1 MMIMTQ
7 RTRYL
12 IDAAL
17 LLGVLLMSGGTY
29 LIWGLGPAMLLAGGL
44 LVGLVLLIVLILV
57 KLKQQGGRDA
67 QSAVRG

>member
-1 MMIMTQ
+1 MIMTQ
-7 RTRYL
+7 WTRYL

-29 LIWGLGPAMLLAGGL
+29 LMYGLGPALLLAGGL
-44 LVGLVLLIVLILV
+44 LVGLVLLTVLVLV
-57 KLKQQGGRDA
+57 KLKQQGGRDV

>member
-1 MMIMTQ
+1 MTQ
-7 RTRYL
+7 WTRYL

-29 LIWGLGPAMLLAGGL
+29 LMYGLGPALLLAGGL
-44 LVGLVLLIVLILV
+44 LVGLVLLTVLVMV
-57 KLKQQGGRDA
+57 KLKQQGGRDV

>member
-1 MMIMTQ
+1 MTQ

-29 LIWGLGPAMLLAGGL
+29 LMYGLGPSLLLAGGL
-44 LVGLVLLIVLILV
+44 LVGLVLLTVLVMV
-57 KLKQQGGRDA
+57 KLKQQGGRDV

>member
-1 MMIMTQ
+1 M
-7 RTRYL
+7 

-29 LIWGLGPAMLLAGGL
+29 LMYGLGPALLLAGGL
-44 LVGLVLLIVLILV
+44 LVGLVLLTVLVMV
-57 KLKQQGGRDA
+57 KLKQQGGRDV

>member
-1 MMIMTQ
+1 MTQ

-29 LIWGLGPAMLLAGGL
+29 LMYGLGPALLLAGGL
-44 LVGLVLLIVLILV
+44 LVGLVLLTVLVLV
-57 KLKQQGGRDA
+57 KLKQQGGRDV

>member
-1 MMIMTQ
+1 MAQ
-7 RTRYL
+7 WTRYL

-29 LIWGLGPAMLLAGGL
+29 LMYGLGPALLLAGGL
-44 LVGLVLLIVLILV
+44 LVGLVLLTVLVLV
-57 KLKQQGGRDA
+57 KLKQQGGRDV

>member
-1 MMIMTQ
+1 MIQ

-29 LIWGLGPAMLLAGGL
+29 LMYGLGPALLLAGGL
-44 LVGLVLLIVLILV
+44 LVGLVLLTVLVLV
-57 KLKQQGGRDA
+57 KLKQQGGRDV

>member
-1 MMIMTQ
+1 MTQ

-29 LIWGLGPAMLLAGGL
+29 LMWGVGPAMLLAGGL
-44 LVGLVLLIVLILV
+44 LVGLVLLTALILV
-57 KLKQQGGRDA
+57 KLKKQGGRDV

>member
-29 LIWGLGPAMLLAGGL
+29 LMYGLGPALLLAGGL
-44 LVGLVLLIVLILV
+44 LVGLVLLTVLVMV
-57 KLKQQGGRDA
+57 KLKQQGGRDV

>member
-1 MMIMTQ
+1 MTQ

-29 LIWGLGPAMLLAGGL
+29 LMWGLGPAMLLAGGL
-44 LVGLVLLIVLILV
+44 LVGLVLLTALILV
-57 KLKQQGGRDA
+57 KLKKQGGRDV

>member
-1 MMIMTQ
+1 MTQ

>member
-1 MMIMTQ
+1 MTQ
-7 RTRYL
+7 WTRYL

-29 LIWGLGPAMLLAGGL
+29 LMYGLGPALLLAGGL
-44 LVGLVLLIVLILV
+44 LVGLVLLTVLVLV
-57 KLKQQGGRDA
+57 KLKQQGGRDV

>member
-1 MMIMTQ
+1 MTQ
-7 RTRYL
+7 WTRSL

-29 LIWGLGPAMLLAGGL
+29 LMYGLGPALLLAGGL
-44 LVGLVLLIVLILV
+44 LVGLVLLTVLVLV
-57 KLKQQGGRDA
+57 KLKQQGGRDV

>member
-1 MMIMTQ
+1 MTQ

-29 LIWGLGPAMLLAGGL
+29 LMYGLGPALVLAGGL
-44 LVGLVLLIVLILV
+44 LVGMVLLIALILV
-57 KLKQQGGRDA
+57 KLKQQGGRDV

>member
-1 MMIMTQ
+1 MTQ

-29 LIWGLGPAMLLAGGL
+29 LMYGLGPALLLAGGL
-44 LVGLVLLIVLILV
+44 LVGLVLLTVLVLV
-57 KLKQQGGRDA
+57 KLKKQGGRDV

>member
-1 MMIMTQ
+1 M
-7 RTRYL
+7 

-29 LIWGLGPAMLLAGGL
+29 LMWGLGPAMLLAGGL

>member
-1 MMIMTQ
+1 MTQ

-29 LIWGLGPAMLLAGGL
+29 LMWGLGPAMLLAGGL

-57 KLKQQGGRDA
+57 KLKQQGGRDV

>member
-1 MMIMTQ
+1 
-7 RTRYL
+7 L

-29 LIWGLGPAMLLAGGL
+29 LMYGLGPALLLAGGL
-44 LVGLVLLIVLILV
+44 LVGLVLLTVLVMV
-57 KLKQQGGRDA
+57 KLKQQGGRDV

>member
-29 LIWGLGPAMLLAGGL
+29 LMWGLGPAMLLAGGL
-44 LVGLVLLIVLILV
+44 LVGLVLLTALIMV
-57 KLKQQGGRDA
+57 KLKQQGGRDV

>member
-29 LIWGLGPAMLLAGGL
+29 LMWGLGPAMLLAGGL

>member
-1 MMIMTQ
+1 MTQ

-29 LIWGLGPAMLLAGGL
+29 LMYGLGPALLLAGGL
-44 LVGLVLLIVLILV
+44 LVGLVLLTVLVMV
-57 KLKQQGGRDA
+57 KLKQQGGRDV

>member
-29 LIWGLGPAMLLAGGL
+29 LMYGLGPALLLAGGL
-44 LVGLVLLIVLILV
+44 LVGLVLLTVLVLV
-57 KLKQQGGRDA
+57 KLKKQGGRDV

>member
-1 MMIMTQ
+1 MTQ
-7 RTRYL
+7 WTRYL

-29 LIWGLGPAMLLAGGL
+29 LMYGLGPALLLAGGL
-44 LVGLVLLIVLILV
+44 LVGLVLLTVLVLV

>member
-1 MMIMTQ
+1 MTQ

-17 LLGVLLMSGGTY
+17 LIGVLLMSGGTY
-29 LIWGLGPAMLLAGGL
+29 LMYGLGPALLLAGGL
-44 LVGLVLLIVLILV
+44 LVGLVLLTVLVMV
-57 KLKQQGGRDA
+57 KLKQQGGRDV

>member
-1 MMIMTQ
+1 MIMTQ

-29 LIWGLGPAMLLAGGL
+29 LMYGLGPALLLAGGL
-44 LVGLVLLIVLILV
+44 LVGLVLLTVLVLV
-57 KLKQQGGRDA
+57 KLKQQGGRDV

>member
-1 MMIMTQ
+1 MTQ

-29 LIWGLGPAMLLAGGL
+29 LMWGLGPAMLLAGGL
-44 LVGLVLLIVLILV
+44 LVGLVLLTVLVLV
-57 KLKQQGGRDA
+57 KLKQQGGRDV

>member
-1 MMIMTQ
+1 MTQ

-29 LIWGLGPAMLLAGGL
+29 MMWGLGPAMLLAGGL
-44 LVGLVLLIVLILV
+44 LVGLVLLTVLILV
-57 KLKQQGGRDA
+57 KLKQQGGRDV

>member
-1 MMIMTQ
+1 MTQ
-7 RTRYL
+7 WTRYL

-29 LIWGLGPAMLLAGGL
+29 LMYGLGPALLLAGGL
-44 LVGLVLLIVLILV
+44 LVGLVLLIVLVLV
-57 KLKQQGGRDA
+57 KLKQQGGRDV

>member
-1 MMIMTQ
+1 MTQ
-7 RTRYL
+7 WTRYL

-29 LIWGLGPAMLLAGGL
+29 LMWGLGPAMLLAGGL

>member
-1 MMIMTQ
+1 MTQ

-17 LLGVLLMSGGTY
+17 LLGVLLMSSGTY
-29 LIWGLGPAMLLAGGL
+29 LLYGLGPALLLAGGL
-44 LVGLVLLIVLILV
+44 LVGLVLLTVLVLV

>member
-1 MMIMTQ
+1 MTQ

-29 LIWGLGPAMLLAGGL
+29 LMWGLGPAMLLAGGL
-44 LVGLVLLIVLILV
+44 LVGLVLLTVLILV
-57 KLKQQGGRDA
+57 KLKKQGGRDV

>member
-1 MMIMTQ
+1 MTQ
-7 RTRYL
+7 WTRYL

-29 LIWGLGPAMLLAGGL
+29 LMYALGPALLLAGGL
-44 LVGLVLLIVLILV
+44 LVGLVLLTVLVMV
-57 KLKQQGGRDA
+57 KLKQQGGRDV

>member
-1 MMIMTQ
+1 MTQ
-7 RTRYL
+7 QTRYL

-29 LIWGLGPAMLLAGGL
+29 LMYGLGPALLLAGGL
-44 LVGLVLLIVLILV
+44 LVGLVLLTVLVMV
-57 KLKQQGGRDA
+57 KLKQQGGRDV

>member
-1 MMIMTQ
+1 MTQ

-29 LIWGLGPAMLLAGGL
+29 LMWGLGPAMLLAGGL

>member
-1 MMIMTQ
+1 MNQ

-29 LIWGLGPAMLLAGGL
+29 LMYGLGPALLLAGGL
-44 LVGLVLLIVLILV
+44 LVGLVLLTVLVMV
-57 KLKQQGGRDA
+57 KLKQQGGRDV

>member
-1 MMIMTQ
+1 MTQ

-29 LIWGLGPAMLLAGGL
+29 LMYGLGPALLLAGGL
-44 LVGLVLLIVLILV
+44 LVGLVLLTVLVLV